1 MARPIKLIV
10 IHCSASPNG
19 DSLFRASPGVPG
31 QITPVQLIDSWH
43 KGRGFHRDPA
53 WCARQ
58 NPELKHVGYHF
69 VIYTNGAVATGRHV
83 DEVGAHVVGN
93 NKSSI
98 GICMVGTDKFTI
110 EQFDRL
116 ARLVGGLREQY
127 PQARICGHRDLSPD
141 KDNDGQVE
149 PWEWLKTC
157 PGFDVRSWGRAGMK
171 PLADHLLEVQ
181 P

>member
-1 MARPIKLIV
+1 MPRPIKLIV

-19 DSLFRASPGVPG
+19 DSLFRASPGGPG

-58 NPELKHVGYHF
+58 NQQLKHIGYHF
-69 VIYTNGAVATGRHV
+69 VIYTNGTVATGRHV

-98 GICMVGTDKFTI
+98 GICMVGTNKFT
-110 EQFDRL
+110 QAQWDGL
-116 ARLVGGLREQY
+116 SALVAGLQKQY

-141 KDNDGQVE
+141 KNNDGLVE

-157 PGFDVRSWGRAGMK
+157 PGFDVRSWLRTGVQGV
-171 PLADHLLEVQ
+171 HGSLLEVE